1 MQPKSPLRT
10 AFSLIAQKWAVFS
23 ERFDRGPIDDV
34 SKLTRFVQTRAS
46 FVAQSS
52 LYGYL
57 KTRMGTSFRQYF
69 EDDVFSK
76 SIRASAIKVFVSCL
90 GDLAIFAAATTK
102 QRSSLDD
109 ADATELALT
118 CFDASIARY
127 LSAKD
132 LVHVP
137 ADAFAQFRRRAGQT
151 DWAKA
156 AESENAF
163 IGSAEDLIRYS
174 PVIDEYK
181 DLDRESVRNSIRFRW
196 RDARA
201 ELRKRIDA
209 SSVADD
215 WLGGSRATA
224 SPAS

>member
-1 MQPKSPLRT
+1 MQPISLFRT
-10 AFSLIAQKWAVFS
+10 AFSRIAQKWSVFS

-46 FVAQSS
+46 FVSQSS

-76 SIRASAIKVFVSCL
+76 SIRTSAIKVFVSCL
-90 GDLAIFAAATTK
+90 GDLAIFGAATAK
-102 QRSSLDD
+102 QGSSLDG
-109 ADATELALT
+109 AEATELALT

-137 ADAFAQFRRRAGQT
+137 ADAFTQFRRRAEQT
-151 DWAKA
+151 AWATA
-156 AESENAF
+156 AAGENAF
-163 IGSAEDLIRYS
+163 MGSADDLLRYA

-181 DLDRESVRNSIRFRW
+181 NLDRESVRNSIRFRW

-215 WLGGSRATA
+215 WRGGSRATA